1 MSNKHLC
8 TMCPKSIPSASE
20 LARHLLFHSGERS
33 HKYGHCIPLLYI
45 FYLLVF
51 FSLQNFLFAHTCKRH
66 ALAFKWEHHR
76 SYTHVLLVR
85 FQMTCAAVLL
95 KYTTVFSVH
104 LLNLIKVQLK
114 RLQMVFS
121 YQDLTAL
128 SPISNFPAGNVNF
141 ADKQARL
148 LV

>member
-1 MSNKHLC
+1 MRLS
-8 TMCPKSIPSASE
+8 
-20 LARHLLFHSGERS
+20 
-33 HKYGHCIPLLYI
+33 YI
-45 FYLLVF
+45 CSLLVF

-121 YQDLTAL
+121 Y
-128 SPISNFPAGNVNF
+128 
-141 ADKQARL
+141 
-148 LV
+148 